1 MYIDPKV
8 YNYEGLI
15 EDDKKRIDG
24 FDAAI
29 EEISEGCDE
38 CIIEQLCADHEDFDS
53 IARQMKREIVKAA
66 FQILYQ
72 ILTDRRQNI
81 IVSMIDGYDDE

>member
-1 MYIDPKV
+1 MNGV
-8 YNYEGLI
+8 YTYKDLTEN
-15 EDDKKRIDG
+15 DKSYVDG
-24 FDAAI
+24 FDKAV

-38 CIIEQLCADHEDFDS
+38 YIIEQLCADHEDFDS
-53 IARQMKREIVKAA
+53 VAGQMKREIVDAA